1 MTTSRLP
8 INVIETKDFEQ
19 FYEKTLGKNQF
30 GAPQNHINGRLQDP
44 HQLRGPTIEILGT
57 GQEEAAEDQQQNE
70 DNDKYQT
77 NELEMIINNKL
88 WKDERIKHR
97 RRAKRT

>member
-57 GQEEAAEDQQQNE
+57 GQEEAAGDIV
-70 DNDKYQT
+70 
-77 NELEMIINNKL
+77 LS
-88 WKDERIKHR
+88 
-97 RRAKRT
+97 